1 MFCSLFRRV
10 HPPLRLRNWLS
21 RYTSASNILPFL
33 LFYCFVHQTFLLSSP
48 FTMINPLSAVMIV
61 TGIRHVLSAA
71 VSPHFSAAN
80 PEAGWP
86 SEDINGTPPIISGGL
101 RLR

>member
-1 MFCSLFRRV
+1 
-10 HPPLRLRNWLS
+10 
-21 RYTSASNILPFL
+21 
-33 LFYCFVHQTFLLSSP
+33 
-48 FTMINPLSAVMIV
+48 MINPLSAVMIV
-61 TGIRHVLSAA
+61 TGIRHVLSVA

-86 SEDINGTPPIISGGL
+86 SEDFNGTPLIISGGL